1 LSKSD
6 LWQVLEEYP
15 EARAMLIERGK
26 QILAKDG
33 LLDEE
38 GLRKAQ
44 SADLA
49 LNVRCERL
57 QLTVDRLS
65 GSMARLLAEYSVA
78 QRQLKRRLTSLES
91 KLRHSS
97 SGVEAGN
104 TSKSLLCTAVSL
116 DLPSQSMPI
125 DSNSA
130 HCSLQIS
137 SNEAVLR
144 RTYSEQ

>member
-1 LSKSD
+1 M
-6 LWQVLEEYP
+6 LEEYP

-38 GLRKAQ
+38 GLRRAR
-44 SADLA
+44 SAEIA

-78 QRQLKRRLTSLES
+78 QRQLKRRLAALET
-91 KLRHSS
+91 KMRHTS
-97 SGVEAGN
+97 SGMESSNLTKNA
-104 TSKSLLCTAVSL
+104 LCTAVSL
-116 DLPSQSMPI
+116 DLPSESKAMEIHPI
-125 DSNSA
+125 NDSV
-130 HCSLQIS
+130 QIS
-137 SNEAVLR
+137 TNEAILR